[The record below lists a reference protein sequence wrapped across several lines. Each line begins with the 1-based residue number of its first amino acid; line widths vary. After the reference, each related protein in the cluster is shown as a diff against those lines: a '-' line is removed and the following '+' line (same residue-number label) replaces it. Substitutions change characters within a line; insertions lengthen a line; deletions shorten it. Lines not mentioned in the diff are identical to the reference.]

1 MLNEKQIFPIKTA
14 TSCRLKWSW
23 SSLILTTGET
33 DSCHRSSKS
42 FLTPDNFDNFH
53 NTPEKIRDRKKM
65 LEGKWPGHGCEYC
78 KNLEQAGGRS
88 DRQFQN
94 TVPGVYPKEL
104 NKDQTLTKVK
114 PTVIEVIFNNTCNF
128 ACIYCKSSVSSKIE
142 QEDKKFGENLWTLH
156 TGKKDIYKRQDEIS
170 KKLNPLFFKWLE
182 KNVTTI
188 QRLQILGGEPLV
200 QKEFYDVIDI
210 IKRYPNKE
218 LELNVVSNLN
228 IPSKQ
233 FNKFVDTINDLL
245 KTRSIKRFDIN
256 ASVEGFGPE
265 QEYVRYGFNTDLFN
279 KNFEYMLNN
288 SVFRLG
294 FLSTITALTLKTM
307 PRFIDQLNEWKKVKN
322 VYWYPHM
329 VLPIKESVLST
340 VNFDYE
346 VFANE
351 VKYVNDNY
359 QIKNI
364 DDKNSLDLFNG
375 IATQIQSQPSDPQKV
390 KDLTNFLS
398 AVDRR
403 RNLNWTKTFPWLKT
417 YVGENK

>member
-1 MLNEKQIFPIKTA
+1 MIKLIIDAAKDKIFLMFI
-14 TSCRLKWSW
+14 S
-23 SSLILTTGET
+23 
-33 DSCHRSSKS
+33 D
-42 FLTPDNFDNFH
+42 DN
-53 NTPEKIRDRKKM
+53 I
-65 LEGKWPGHGCEYC
+65 
-78 KNLEQAGGRS
+78 
-88 DRQFQN
+88 QN
-94 TVPGVYPKEL
+94 VEH
-104 NKDQTLTKVK
+104 
-114 PTVIEVIFNNTCNF
+114 ENN
-128 ACIYCKSSVSSKIE
+128 
-142 QEDKKFGENLWTLH
+142 
-156 TGKKDIYKRQDEIS
+156 
-170 KKLNPLFFKWLE
+170 KLNYE
-182 KNVTTI
+182 KLSMLINDFLI
-188 QRLQILGGEPLV
+188 
-200 QKEFYDVIDI
+200 KNKFNVIDI
-210 IKRYPNKE
+210 IKRNPNKE